1 VSIDTPHTRTPRA
14 RCHRCGSSSLAAS
27 CGNCGRF
34 LCEEHDAVA
43 DLAKLRKELRNLL
56 RRSARPDTPRDTA
69 NPATATP
76 TVGIPKDKNEARY
89 PPDVSRDQSRPLDD
103 ETIKDS
109 KADRAENV
117 PTASDDD
124 RALSVRT
131 RHFCQDCIPLG
142 THYDPVV
149 IISFAAGLL
158 GTFSLLWSTA
168 VGVIL
173 IGVSVIRI
181 LIRVTLG
188 IRRRR
193 AAGVRRRRLY
203 LDPRIAKLEMVET
216 LSGCSE
222 LTAAR
227 EVMTEVN
234 EVTGEIDVEAVWS
247 RGNSASARKHCD
259 RVEGPDRANAHA
271 VAGSLVLTGP
281 GQLTLK
287 APDGCR
293 IAHPSVIELRPRISD
308 HAVLRTSDGRGDPRW
323 QFKVTYEP
331 TMPEEGWRMPLWV
344 TPSFAPGADRR
355 ALDLHVQWRTREADD
370 DITDEQELR
379 AKELTSFEFVAPP
392 EWGDV
397 ELMAPDAEQRT
408 VRELGDGSR
417 RIKWRKPPI
426 KKEDDPGTPRGT
438 CVLSVAFSRRIEENS
453 KITGSISMKFD
464 RTLSGADGVRVHAAG
479 GGRRKDGAKCKVN
492 TKVILGFTLSLAAVR
507 YQDVRA
513 VPDPAKDAGPEHR
526 VYKNLM
532 PDHHTVAHL
541 VNVLSRNR
549 YYVKS
554 VLENPPRP
562 GAGAG
567 VLNRFWD
574 ITGRRYNG
582 VHPTDF
588 HLVLTGEETEPGSTQ
603 IPTTTVRVSVRGAY
617 ATPRMEERIV
627 AEHEQLWRR
636 IDTAMKSAGRGAD
649 GGMPRTEDEPID
661 SASARVAE
669 LGNVLLSIRAFTM
682 EHERDAIIPTD
693 FATKLADRIDDA
705 LRGDE

>member
-1 VSIDTPHTRTPRA
+1 V
-14 RCHRCGSSSLAAS
+14 
-27 CGNCGRF
+27 
-34 LCEEHDAVA
+34 
-43 DLAKLRKELRNLL
+43 KLRKELRNIL
-56 RRSARPDTPRDTA
+56 RRPARRSTPRDAVNPTA
-69 NPATATP
+69 AASATGA
-76 TVGIPKDKNEARY
+76 PKDRAEARN
-89 PPDVSRDQSRPLDD
+89 PREAARGPSRPRDD
-103 ETIKDS
+103 ETTKRS
-109 KADRAENV
+109 KTGRAEDV
-117 PTASDDD
+117 PAASGDDQP
-124 RALSVRT
+124 LSVRA

-158 GTFSLLWSTA
+158 GTFSLLWNTA

-181 LIRVTLG
+181 LVRVVLG
-188 IRRRR
+188 MRRRR
-193 AAGVRRRRLY
+193 TGGVRRRRLY
-203 LDPRIAKLEMVET
+203 LDPRISKLEMVET
-216 LSGCSE
+216 LSGRSD
-222 LTAAR
+222 LTSAR
-227 EVMTEVN
+227 EVKTQVD
-234 EVTGEIDVEAVWS
+234 EVTGKIDVEAVWS
-247 RGNSASARKHCD
+247 RGNSADARKHCD
-259 RVEGPDRANAHA
+259 RVEEPDRAKVHA

-281 GQLTLK
+281 GQLTLQ

-293 IAHPSVIELRPRISD
+293 IAHPSVIELRPRLSD
-308 HAVLRTSDGRGDPRW
+308 HPVLRTSDGRGDPRW
-323 QFKVTYEP
+323 QFTVTYEP
-331 TMPEEGWRMPLWV
+331 TTPDEGWRMPIWV

-355 ALDLHVQWRTREADD
+355 ALDLHVQWRTREPDD
-370 DITDEQELR
+370 DITDEQALR
-379 AKELTSFEFVAPP
+379 AKELTSFEFTAPP
-392 EWGDV
+392 EWGEV
-397 ELMAPDAEQRT
+397 EQMAPEAEQLT
-408 VRELGDGSR
+408 VRELADGSR
-417 RIKWRKPPI
+417 RVKWRKPLI
-426 KKEDDPGTPRGT
+426 EDNDDKGTSRGT

-453 KITGSISMKFD
+453 EIAGSISMKFD
-464 RTLSGADGVRVHAAG
+464 RALSGADGVGVHAAG
-479 GGRRKDGAKCKVN
+479 GGRRKDGAKCKVS
-492 TKVILGFTLSLAAVR
+492 TKVVLAFSLSLAAVR

-526 VYKNLM
+526 VYKSLM

-627 AEHEQLWRR
+627 AEHEQLWKR

-649 GGMPRTEDEPID
+649 GGMPRAEDEPID

-669 LGNVLLSIRAFTM
+669 LANVMLSIRAFTM
-682 EHERDAIIPTD
+682 EHERNATIPTD
-693 FATKLADRIDDA
+693 FATKLTDRIDDA
-705 LRGDE
+705 LSGDE